1 MSDENDKNTNQ
12 NTNDIYNCDIE
23 DISNSSWGYMLRNSS
38 IHAIQPLT
46 TDPSHFP
53 QSHVYSYLHAQLG
66 RQTPTHEIDYTLIQ
80 NSNSKIL
87 NTSQNHNQFLSQQQQ
102 SHFKQ
107 EQQEQQRGQEQ
118 QEQQQVPQPH
128 PFNKPPM
135 PTLPIHNLN
144 RQHSLSVQQDIQSLS
159 YNKFL
164 ESPNFD
170 AFLNSTPY
178 PGNNHSQ
185 SIPATSIS
193 SFLNKNYN
201 IPPQYLTTEFLSLSP
216 HLSTPLASKSIDL
229 FDTPYLNNIHANFV
243 NTTSI
248 DEENN
253 TTNIFNTLT
262 NVNDLSSNETP
273 LIEKLEKVLKTP
285 NFQDRNHNKKL
296 FNSLILETARESPTN
311 DKRTVKQQKIQ
322 QRQPQQGKQPV
333 VSNKSFNSRI
343 IDISNKSHNLNDSE
357 QSRKYQDILQIPHS
371 NQTYFSNITS
381 TPSKMMNVINTV
393 TAPAPA
399 AATSLPP
406 SKGTINPNTHS
417 DYSSQLNTTT
427 PLRPKKSKQTN
438 NTKKIK
444 FKQNDI
450 TSRAVD
456 KSFDNEEEEEEEE
469 EDEEENS
476 VVIDSSPSTIVINS
490 ASKPISTLQ
499 GAPNSKLLEASP
511 TPVNKFTQCQSDPT
525 CHKKPSVNLPVGP
538 KMGLFVEPSKK
549 SIRKVNTQPTM
560 TMSIPPPKYTANKN
574 GFHRSISANDALLSN
589 TKIKP
594 KKRNR
599 SEKKLQII
607 MADPDQLK
615 GNKKRRITRRLDEI
629 PLQHHLSVSTN
640 APLSNSTNI
649 VNNRSPIRQTFKS
662 ANIRFSKPTKKANEN
677 VFWES

>member
-118 QEQQQVPQPH
+118 QEQQQ
-128 PFNKPPM
+128 PFSTARYTVTFN
-135 PTLPIHNLN
+135 
-144 RQHSLSVQQDIQSLS
+144 
-159 YNKFL
+159 NKFL

-357 QSRKYQDILQIPHS
+357 QLRKYQDILQIPHS

-381 TPSKMMNVINTV
+381 TPSKMMNVINTF
-393 TAPAPA
+393 
-399 AATSLPP
+399 S
-406 SKGTINPNTHS
+406 IEYN
-417 DYSSQLNTTT
+417 T
-427 PLRPKKSKQTN
+427 PLRPKKSKQTS

-456 KSFDNEEEEEEEE
+456 KSFDNEEEEEE

-615 GNKKRRITRRLDEI
+615 GNKKRRITRRLDEM